1 MDHLRPL
8 HRWLTVTLLFILVF
22 AGSGCMTG
30 DRPSLAE
37 STSTGNADV
46 DSVLT
51 RVGQLSAAR
60 YSAHYDVLVR
70 YGDVTTAVS
79 ASQSEGDRRALT
91 IGDVRYV
98 VHGQVTKTCTMST
111 GACVGRI
118 DPARVSDFM
127 MTPDFFGTSLIAR
140 IRLDVSRAVGQ
151 PMVTTEEIQA
161 QQATCVAIPVA
172 DGATTYCVL
181 DNGVL
186 ARLDAP
192 DLVVTMT
199 SYSAEIDE
207 MLYAEGST
215 TTTTEAAADT
225 TPTSAVDLATTSPG
239 TATG

>member
-1 MDHLRPL
+1 MDHRRPL
-8 HRWLTVTLLFILVF
+8 HHWLAAALLSLLVV

-30 DRPSLAE
+30 NRPTLAE
-37 STSTGNADV
+37 ATATGNADV
-46 DSVLT
+46 DDVLT

-79 ASQSEGDRRALT
+79 ASQSEGDRRSLT

-98 VHGQVTKTCTMST
+98 IHGQVTKTCTLST
-111 GACVGRI
+111 GACVGSI
-118 DPARVSDFM
+118 DPTRVSDVQ
-127 MTPDFFGTSLIAR
+127 MTPDFFGTSLAAR
-140 IRLDVSRAVGQ
+140 IRLDVSRAAGQ
-151 PMVTTEEIQA
+151 PTVSTEEIQG

-172 DGATTYCVL
+172 GGATTYCVL

-186 ARLDAP
+186 ARLDSP

-207 MLYAEGST
+207 TLYGEGGT
-215 TTTTEAAADT
+215 TTTAAPDT
-225 TPTSAVDLATTSPG
+225 STVDPATTAP
-239 TATG
+239 ATVSG